1 VRRVGSPPRRQVLLQ
16 PLTNKTSRDS
26 SKFLREQTTPLTW
39 RSDHRSSMRVSAT
52 RIGATRMFHEACWR
66 SNLPCFDKLTIVS
79 KSSESAEPARS
90 GRQINGAW
98 LAAYQH
104 ETAQS
109 PILLITISQY
119 MRSLVLLYAYS

>member
-1 VRRVGSPPRRQVLLQ
+1 MCVSDVGGCDQHTRDPLIETLLFQVGLKAEIHL
-16 PLTNKTSRDS
+16 
-26 SKFLREQTTPLTW
+26 
-39 RSDHRSSMRVSAT
+39 AT
-52 RIGATRMFHEACWR
+52 CVGATRMFHEACWR

-90 GRQINGAW
+90 GRQISGAW

-109 PILLITISQY
+109 PIWLITISQH